1 MAEKCKNG
9 SWGWILVKT
18 PIAVFKATRDTIA
31 GDPYEC
37 LFAGGVCLS
46 FTTFAVIAFLGW
58 LAGGVVFLIAV
69 AMMLYGY
76 YKMAVCEKGEK

>member
-1 MAEKCKNG
+1 MVGKCKNG
-9 SWGWILVKT
+9 FWEWILVKT

-46 FTTFAVIAFLGW
+46 FTTFAVIDCLGW
-58 LAGGVVFLIAV
+58 LAGVVVFLIAV

-76 YKMAVCEKGEK
+76 YKMPVCEKGGK